1 MPNFT
6 TLDMS
11 GSQPTNLTLDKAL
24 KILKS
29 YDCVR
34 ETDPE
39 TFVEPEQVRKSLLLI
54 TSLSSSENL
63 GICAD
68 DSQQGFAALASYLTA
83 LGYQS
88 DFDRDKFPE
97 SSEPVYLKFNTQKM
111 SYYLDGYTGKYRG
124 VLVSCQS
131 EDDLIAGTYGH
142 FPLDL
147 FLNN

>member
-1 MPNFT
+1 
-6 TLDMS
+6 MS
-11 GSQPTNLTLDKAL
+11 ASQPTDLTLDRAL

-29 YDCVR
+29 YDCAQVTNT
-34 ETDPE
+34 EPL
-39 TFVEPEQVRKSLLLI
+39 VELEELRNSLLLI
-54 TSLSSSENL
+54 TSLSTSQNL

-68 DSQQGFAALASYLTA
+68 NFQQGFAALASYLEA

-88 DFDRDKFPE
+88 NLE
-97 SSEPVYLKFNTQKM
+97 QENVSQSSEPVYLKFSTQKM
-111 SYYLDGYTGKYRG
+111 SYYSDKYKGEYRG

-147 FLNN
+147 FSNL